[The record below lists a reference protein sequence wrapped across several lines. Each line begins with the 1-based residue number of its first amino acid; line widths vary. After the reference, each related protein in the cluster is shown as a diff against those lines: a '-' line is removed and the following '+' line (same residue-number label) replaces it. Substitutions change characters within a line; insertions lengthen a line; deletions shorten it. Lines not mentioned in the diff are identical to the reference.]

1 MEALYKKYCKETF
14 DENGRIQDIQ
24 LFCDDNF
31 NFGYDVVDAIADEEP
46 DKVALVWCGLHGEE
60 KIITFGEMKE
70 MSNRAANV
78 FLNNGIKKGDRVM
91 LILKRHYE
99 FWFALVALHK
109 IGAIAIPATHMLTT
123 KDIMY
128 RIQNVDIRAIVCTP
142 DENMPEQ
149 VLEAQRHCPQL
160 TNAFIVKE
168 QKVGCIQFN
177 DAMENASHSLDR
189 IKTNA
194 SDYMLLY
201 FTSGTS
207 GEPKA
212 VTHNFTYPLGHI
224 CTAKH
229 WQNVVDNGV
238 HLTVADTGWA
248 KAAWGKIY
256 GQWLCGSA
264 VMVYDYDNFYANEM
278 LKVIEK
284 YKVTT
289 FCAPPTLYK
298 YLIRGKFE
306 KYDLSSLKHVST
318 AGEALNPEIL
328 NIFKNKTGLTI
339 MEGFGQTES
348 TLIIGNFVGD
358 TIKEGA
364 MGRKSPMYN
373 VRLLDEDGEFV
384 TTPNTEGE
392 IVILPDNN
400 EHKQIGLFAGYYNN
414 DAQYDYVWRG
424 DVYHTGD
431 RATFDEDGYY
441 WYVGRTDDIIKSSGY
456 RIGPFEVESVLMEH
470 PSVLDVAVTA
480 VPSKKRGSLV
490 KATIILH
497 KEYEPTDELKVELQ
511 DFCKKKAASYKF
523 PRVIE
528 FVDSLPK
535 TPSGKIKRNE
545 IRKQDEKR
553 VWD

>member
-1 MEALYKKYCKETF
+1 MEALYKKFCREEF
-14 DENGRIQDIQ
+14 DENGRISKLE

-46 DKVALVWCGLHGEE
+46 DKVALVWCGVHGEE

-78 FLNNGIKKGDRVM
+78 FRNNGIKKGDRVM

-99 FWFALVALHK
+99 FWYALVGLHK
-109 IGAIAIPATHMLTT
+109 LGAVVIPATHMLTT
-123 KDIMY
+123 KDIVY
-128 RIQNVDIRAIVCTP
+128 RIQNVDVRGIVCTP

-149 VLEAQRHCPQL
+149 VLEAQRCCPNL
-160 TNAFIVKE
+160 TSVFIVKE
-168 QKVGCIQFN
+168 NKVGMIQFN
-177 DAMENASHSLDR
+177 EELEKASPVLDR
-189 IKTNA
+189 VDTKKT
-194 SDYMLLY
+194 DYMLLY

-207 GEPKA
+207 GDPKA
-212 VTHNFTYPLGHI
+212 VTHDFTYPIGHI
-224 CTAKH
+224 CTAKYWH
-229 WQNVVDNGV
+229 NVVNDGV

-264 VMVYDYDNFYANEM
+264 IMVYDYDNFYANEM

-306 KYDLSSLKHVST
+306 KHDLSSLKHVTT

-328 NIFKNKTGLTI
+328 NIFREKTGLTI

-348 TLIIGNFVGD
+348 TLILANLVGD
-358 TIKEGA
+358 VEKPGS
-364 MGRKSPMYN
+364 MGRPSPMYN
-373 VRLLDEDGEFV
+373 VKLLNDDGEFV
-384 TTPNTEGE
+384 TKPNEEGE
-392 IVILPDNN
+392 IVIIPDKGT
-400 EHKQIGLFAGYYNN
+400 KQIGLFAGYYNN

-424 DVYHTGD
+424 NVYHTGD

-441 WYVGRTDDIIKSSGY
+441 WYVGRVDDIIKSSGY

-470 PSVLDVAVTA
+470 PAVLDVAVTA

-497 KEYEPTDELKVELQ
+497 DEYEPIDELKVELQ
-511 DFCKKKAASYKF
+511 DFCKAKAASYKF

-545 IRKQDEKR
+545 IRKMDAKR
-553 VWD
+553 VWE